1 MQTFAELCKVLGLYF
16 HVPFCRK
23 ACTYC
28 NFHFSTLLS
37 GKSEMVNAMIQELLL
52 RTKLDEPYTSE
63 KLTTL
68 YLGGGTPSLLEIT
81 ELQSIFIQVEQI
93 WGTRISELSEI
104 TLECNPEDISPE
116 KANAWK
122 QLGVNR
128 LSIGLQ
134 SLNDM
139 ELKVMNRQHSAE
151 QSKQCIKVAQDAGF
165 QNISI
170 DLIYGTPW
178 KSNSEWEN
186 ELNWALNSGVTH
198 LSCYALTIEE
208 KTLLHH
214 QIEKEKQPHPKEES
228 MVEQFEILQKKIYE
242 MGWDDY
248 EISNFCKPGYRAIHN
263 GNYWKR
269 FPYLG
274 IGPSAHS
281 FDGKNHRS
289 WNVSNNAEYIRKIK
303 NGESWFE
310 SETLSEN
317 EILNEKIMTGLRT
330 KEGINRDIFS
340 SLNTKDRD
348 KLEQKITDFKHSNW
362 INDSH
367 SQISLTHSGRLI
379 SDHIISELMIL

>member
-1 MQTFAELCKVLGLYF
+1 
-16 HVPFCRK
+16 
-23 ACTYC
+23 
-28 NFHFSTLLS
+28 
-37 GKSEMVNAMIQELLL
+37 MVNTMIQELKL
-52 RTKLDEPYTSE
+52 RTKLNESYTSE

-68 YLGGGTPSLLEIT
+68 YLGGGTPSLLEIS
-81 ELQSIFIQVEQI
+81 ELQSIFNQVEQI
-93 WGTRISELSEI
+93 WEIPISQLTEVTI
-104 TLECNPEDISPE
+104 ECNPEDISPE
-116 KANAWK
+116 KARAWK
-122 QLGVNR
+122 QLGINR

-134 SLNDM
+134 SLNDT
-139 ELKVMNRQHSAE
+139 ELKIMNRQHSAD
-151 QSKQCIKVAQDAGF
+151 QSKLCIKVVQDAGF

-178 KSNSEWEN
+178 KSNSEWES

-214 QIEKEKQPHPKEES
+214 QIEKEKQPQPKEES
-228 MVEQFEILQKKIYE
+228 MVEQFEILQKKIHE
-242 MGWDDY
+242 IGWDDY

-281 FDGKNHRS
+281 FDGKNQRS

-303 NGESWFE
+303 NRESWFE
-310 SETLSEN
+310 SETLTEN
-317 EILNEKIMTGLRT
+317 EILNEMIMTGLRT
-330 KEGINRDIFS
+330 KEGINRYIFS
-340 SLNTKDRD
+340 SLNAKDRD
-348 KLEQKITDFKHSNW
+348 KLEENIIDFKHSNW
-362 INDSH
+362 IQELDSK
-367 SQISLTHSGRLI
+367 ITLTHSGRLI